1 MLFLQIP
8 LSLISGNVFEHSWQ
22 LRLPQHILLKLAMTN
37 SKTFGKNLTYKI
49 LQANLK
55 FGFILFNDESHVLK

>member
-1 MLFLQIP
+1 M
-8 LSLISGNVFEHSWQ
+8 
-22 LRLPQHILLKLAMTN
+22 
-37 SKTFGKNLTYKI
+37 FGKNLTYKI